1 MNDAMISNQ
10 PSDEMARLALAAR
23 EALTDSMVER
33 LAVTG
38 ATALELIDRLNDER
52 TNAAVHAVI
61 DRVTELHKMGAL
73 DTLFD
78 FIELLHAAR
87 DALTDN
93 MIERLFTFF
102 EQIINTIGNEAM
114 GTLAENTRNAVEE
127 AAEEMG
133 HATPRG
139 GLLPML
145 TLLSK
150 PETQRTLTFLILFA
164 EKLQRRTISSA

>member
-1 MNDAMISNQ
+1 
-10 PSDEMARLALAAR
+10 
-23 EALTDSMVER
+23 
-33 LAVTG
+33 
-38 ATALELIDRLNDER
+38 
-52 TNAAVHAVI
+52 
-61 DRVTELHKMGAL
+61 MGAL

>member
-1 MNDAMISNQ
+1 MNDAMSSNQ

-78 FIELLHAAR
+78 FIALLHAAR

-93 MIERLFTFF
+93 MVERLFTFF
-102 EQIINTIGNEAM
+102 EQITNTIGNEAM

-133 HATPRG
+133 QATPRG
-139 GLLPML
+139 GLLAML

-150 PETQRTLTFLILFA
+150 PETQRTLTFLLLFA
-164 EKLQRRTISSA
+164 EKLQRRTTNSA